1 MPREND
7 LNKILIIGAGS
18 ALVGNVA
25 NTDLLTKSAIEALL
39 EENIQVVLVNPNPA
53 SVSTDPLPGLT
64 VYLEPMT
71 LDFLKRIL
79 RMEEPDAIMT
89 AFGSLMALDVTKKLQ
104 ADGILHQ
111 MGIKLLTIN
120 ERAISMSNPQKRTR
134 FLEAN
139 HLPVGQTWFLDSLGL
154 KYDEHLQEQL
164 ENKLSFPILLTK
176 KYYFERDDHISF
188 KSSRDLAQYLRQE
201 SQDRDFRPASYR
213 MMEDLSNCEEVILDL
228 LRDEDGN
235 LCFVGATGSLEPV
248 GIDSGD
254 SVLIKPLL
262 TMNNDQIQVL
272 RAEAGKIADK
282 LQLVGFL
289 SVHFAISHRGTE
301 MVYKLLAVKPRLTR
315 SAVLDQKTSLYSIG
329 YVLAKLAIGLRLNEV
344 TDPATGLCAAIEPV
358 SDTVSIKI
366 PYWSFAKTGYN
377 HYQLGKHTQSTG
389 EAVGIG
395 RNFESAFS
403 RP

>member
-1 MPREND
+1 
-7 LNKILIIGAGS
+7 
-18 ALVGNVA
+18 
-25 NTDLLTKSAIEALL
+25 
-39 EENIQVVLVNPNPA
+39 
-53 SVSTDPLPGLT
+53 
-64 VYLEPMT
+64 MT
-71 LDFLKRIL
+71 
-79 RMEEPDAIMT
+79 
-89 AFGSLMALDVTKKLQ
+89 S
-104 ADGILHQ
+104 
-111 MGIKLLTIN
+111 
-120 ERAISMSNPQKRTR
+120 
-134 FLEAN
+134 
-139 HLPVGQTWFLDSLGL
+139 
-154 KYDEHLQEQL
+154 
-164 ENKLSFPILLTK
+164 
-176 KYYFERDDHISF
+176 ISF

-213 MMEDLSNCEEVILDL
+213 MTEDLSNCEEVILDL

-315 SAVLDQKTSLYSIG
+315 TAVLDQKTSLYSIG

-344 TDPATGLCAAIEPV
+344 TDPALACVRPLNRSLTPSASRSLTGPLPRLATTTTSWASTP
-358 SDTVSIKI
+358 SQ
-366 PYWSFAKTGYN
+366 P
-377 HYQLGKHTQSTG
+377 GKRSG
-389 EAVGIG
+389 SGGILKVP
-395 RNFESAFS
+395 FS